1 MTYGTPPHL
10 RSNQHDV
17 PVPDKANLSSLG
29 LEDPDPNAS
38 AVFVGLATLTDVLDP
53 YLDHVFDLRPR
64 DGSEDSAV
72 SLDIE
77 RRLTQWEDSLPGM
90 LRRAIIRG
98 VDLRFPGS
106 PNLRLSY
113 LYIRLLVQ
121 KLGLDS
127 AKHKVATDPAI
138 LHHQLIKAR
147 EAAENIVLFVQELD
161 DVALCDFWLSSN
173 AFALSSTVAF
183 LLRSVLET
191 DERHV
196 GFAQSRHLQLAW
208 DMITTLRAHQER
220 RNWDL
225 GNICV
230 AQYADVLEKLM
241 RSNERPNSQPPAAK
255 QDLHEFVFSDFT
267 EVDQLFPSLWEM
279 FNSA

>member
-1 MTYGTPPHL
+1 
-10 RSNQHDV
+10 
-17 PVPDKANLSSLG
+17 
-29 LEDPDPNAS
+29 
-38 AVFVGLATLTDVLDP
+38 VFVGLATLTDVLDP
-53 YLDHVFDLRPR
+53 YLDHVFDLRAKHNSA
-64 DGSEDSAV
+64 DNAV

-77 RRLTQWEDSLPGM
+77 RRLTQWEDSLPPE
-90 LRRAIIRG
+90 LRRAVIRG
-98 VDLRFPGS
+98 VGVRLPGS
-106 PNLRLSY
+106 SNLRLSY

-127 AKHKVATDPAI
+127 ARHKEVTDPAI

-161 DVALCDFWLSSN
+161 DAALCDFWLSYN

-196 GFAQSRHLQLAW
+196 GLAQSRHLQLAW
-208 DMITTLRAHQER
+208 DMITTLRSHQDR
-220 RNWDL
+220 KNWDL

-241 RSNERPNSQPPAAK
+241 ESSTQPDNQPPIATPDL
-255 QDLHEFVFSDFT
+255 QDFVISDFT
-267 EVDQLFPSLWEM
+267 EVDQLFPSLWDM